1 MKLLIQIPC
10 FNEAQTLPQVVT
22 DLPREVAGFD
32 SVEFLVVD
40 DGSTDGTAQIART
53 LGVDHVIELTA
64 NQGLARAFR
73 TGMAECLRRG
83 ADVIVNTD
91 GDHQYPGSYIPDL
104 TAPIVAGAAD
114 IVVGDRQTDSVEDF
128 SWWKRRLQ
136 AMGSRGVRVLSG
148 TSVPDAVSGFRAIS
162 REAALQL
169 NIVSRFSYTI
179 EMLIQA
185 GSKGLKVASVPIS
198 TNPSTRPSRL
208 ARSTSRF
215 IARSIA
221 TMVRVYSMYRPLKSF
236 TIIGL
241 VVGVLGLLPILR
253 FLYFWAMG
261 EGDGHI
267 QSLVLGGVLVVVG
280 FVALMIGLVAD
291 LINFNRQLMEMTL
304 ERVRRLELRESAPER
319 ASDPTEIPEPS
330 RKDD

>member
-1 MKLLIQIPC
+1 MKLIIQIPC
-10 FNEAQTLPQVVT
+10 FNEAETLPRVVA
-22 DLPREVAGFD
+22 DLPREVEGFD
-32 SVEFLVVD
+32 AVEFLVVD
-40 DGSTDGTAQIART
+40 DGSTDGTAQVARS

-73 TGMAECLRRG
+73 TGMDECLRRG

-91 GDHQYPGSYIPDL
+91 GDHQYPGSYIPAL

-128 SWWKRRLQ
+128 SWLKRRLQ
-136 AMGSRGVRVLSG
+136 AMGSRVVRVLSG
-148 TSVPDAVSGFRAIS
+148 TSTPDAVSGFRAIS

-169 NIVSRFSYTI
+169 NIVSSFSYTI

-185 GSKGLKVASVPIS
+185 GNKGLKVVSVPIS

-215 IARSIA
+215 IARSVA
-221 TMVRVYSMYRPLKSF
+221 TMARVYSMYRPLKSF

-241 VVGVLGLLPILR
+241 VVGGLGVLPILR

-304 ERVRRLELRESAPER
+304 ERVRRLELAQESSSPR
-319 ASDPTEIPEPS
+319 TPEP
-330 RKDD
+330 RTPPGERP